1 MGYRFAPFE
10 VSTFKVTPKLGVRAH
25 YASGDDNLNSTAFH
39 NLTVAYP
46 AASVISEMSLISVSN
61 VKNLQPYV
69 QFFVNP
75 NAAFGVS
82 WNFVRKVTTA
92 GSVYGPIGTIITA
105 RNSTALDVAQIGQVD
120 LTWDI
125 SRFVQL
131 HALYAR
137 TFAGQYIKDAG
148 GRSFDYYWLQIMA
161 MVSWVTLAPAQ
172 VRYTS
177 RK

>member
-1 MGYRFAPFE
+1 
-10 VSTFKVTPKLGVRAH
+10 
-25 YASGDDNLNSTAFH
+25 
-39 NLTVAYP
+39 
-46 AASVISEMSLISVSN
+46 

-69 QFFVNP
+69 QFFVRP
-75 NAAFGVS
+75 NAVFGVS

-92 GSVYGPIGTIITA
+92 DSVYGPIGTIITA

-137 TFAGQYIKDAG
+137 TFAGQDIKDAG
-148 GRSFDYYWLQIMA
+148 GRNFDCYRLQIM
-161 MVSWVTLAPAQ
+161 
-172 VRYTS
+172 S
-177 RK
+177 RW

>member
-1 MGYRFAPFE
+1 LTVLRTGALKRPEGVGYRFTPFE
-10 VSTFKVTPKLGVRAH
+10 VSTFKVTPKLGVRARC
-25 YASGDDNLNSTAFH
+25 ASGDDNLNSMAFH
-39 NLTVAYP
+39 NFTAAYP
-46 AASVISEMSLISVSN
+46 AASVISEMISASN

-75 NAAFGVS
+75 NAMFGVS
-82 WNFVRKVTTA
+82 WNFVRKATTA
-92 GSVYGPIGTIITA
+92 DSVYGPIGTIITA

-137 TFAGQYIKDAG
+137 IFAGQSIKDAG
-148 GRSFDYYWLQIMA
+148 LRSFDYSRLQIRA
-161 MVSWVTLAPAQ
+161 RW
-172 VRYTS
+172 
-177 RK
+177 